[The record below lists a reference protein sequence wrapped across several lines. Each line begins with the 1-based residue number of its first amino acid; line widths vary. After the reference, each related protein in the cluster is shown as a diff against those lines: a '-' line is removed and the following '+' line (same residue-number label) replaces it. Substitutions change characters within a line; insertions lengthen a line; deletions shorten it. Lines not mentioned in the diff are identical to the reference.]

1 MIAGNKY
8 PKMKFLERAR
18 SLPQS
23 AVAAL
28 YMLAAAALFS
38 VMVASVRHVS
48 AEVDSFGIVFF
59 RNLLGVLIIGPI
71 IARRG
76 LSFLRTSR
84 IRLYVWRTVFGL
96 GSMFMWFYAIT
107 VTPIAEA
114 VALSFTAPLF
124 VTIVAVLFLHERV
137 GTARWIATAVGF
149 GGAMVVLRPGIAEV
163 TTGHLLLI
171 ASSILM
177 AMSIV
182 SIKMLAASE
191 PPERIVAYMVILFT
205 PASFIPA
212 LFVWEWPSWI
222 SLYWLAVVA
231 GAGTFAHIAFT
242 RALSKAD
249 ASAVMPLDFM
259 RLPFAALIGFL
270 AFSETPDIFTFAG
283 AAMIFISSIYIAR
296 RESIG
301 RRAVDPAATS
311 TPGGH

>member
-1 MIAGNKY
+1 MT
-8 PKMKFLERAR
+8 FLERAR
-18 SLPQS
+18 SFPQP

-28 YMLAAAALFS
+28 YMLAATALFS

-48 AEVDSFGIVFF
+48 AEVDSFEIVFF
-59 RNLLGVLIIGPI
+59 RNLLGVFIIGPI

-76 LSFLRTSR
+76 IGFLRTSR
-84 IRLYVWRTVFGL
+84 IRLYAWRAAFGL
-96 GSMFMWFYAIT
+96 GSMFMWFHAIT

-124 VTIVAVLFLHERV
+124 VTVVAVFFLHEKV
-137 GTARWIATAVGF
+137 GIPRWIATAVGF
-149 GGAMVVLRPGIAEV
+149 GGAMIVLRPGIAEV
-163 TTGHLLLI
+163 TTGHLMLI

-177 AMSIV
+177 AISIV
-182 SIKMLAASE
+182 SIKMLAATE

-205 PASFIPA
+205 PVSFIPA
-212 LFVWEWPSWI
+212 LFVWEWPSWM
-222 SLYWLAVVA
+222 SLFWLGVVA

-270 AFSETPDIFTFAG
+270 AFSEIPDVFTFAG
-283 AAMIFISSIYIAR
+283 ATVIFISSIYIAR
-296 RESIG
+296 RESLG
-301 RRAVDPAATS
+301 RRAVDPAVTT